1 VLLSRDM
8 SVVPT
13 QGLGSGLRT
22 CTTCSRNVLD
32 EGAAVYDVCE
42 WARLRKVELP
52 RVRLDQHVGQMMAS
66 SALPRNDWLS
76 GTRMARELELVGF
89 SSAQLSSATEMDD
102 RGRQPE

>member
-1 VLLSRDM
+1 MLLSRDM

-13 QGLGSGLRT
+13 QGPGSGFRGRTEGCT

-52 RVRLDQHVGQMMAS
+52 RGAVGSKCWTDDGILCLAAERLVIRDQDGEGAG
-66 SALPRNDWLS
+66 A
-76 GTRMARELELVGF
+76 
-89 SSAQLSSATEMDD
+89 
-102 RGRQPE
+102 GRV